1 MPAPSASNPQTP
13 HRNTSA
19 HGADNTATTPAQTA
33 TNLKEKSP
41 MPPKKKKPSVKKVIA
56 KAKSEHLDMKKS
68 GDAIDKAFDRLAR
81 PTLTASQFTN
91 GNKRLATHKRI
102 WKLEHEGDSDAW

>member
-1 MPAPSASNPQTP
+1 MP
-13 HRNTSA
+13 
-19 HGADNTATTPAQTA
+19 D
-33 TNLKEKSP
+33 
-41 MPPKKKKPSVKKVIA
+41 KKKKPSVKKVME
-56 KAKSEHLDMKKS
+56 KSVSDHLDMKKS
-68 GDAIDKAFDRLAR
+68 GDAIDRAFDRLAR